1 MSCNMVVAQLVV
13 VGIVPILSACFYRW
27 EPCGE
32 SNTIIERNSVEMTSL
47 REFVLQPLKTESPN
61 MVHDVPYTEPTL
73 LEHEAPF
80 LHQSNFT
87 IDDEDDLVVAREMSP

>member
-1 MSCNMVVAQLVV
+1 MVVAQLVV

-32 SNTIIERNSVEMTSL
+32 SKTIIEHNSVEMTSL
-47 REFVLQPLKTESPN
+47 REFVLQPLKAESP
-61 MVHDVPYTEPTL
+61 MPDAPYAGPGL

-80 LHQSNFT
+80 MSHPNFT